1 MICFFG
7 NVELHSNDSHREFET
22 NENNIDES
30 DDDEQL
36 EENNDNSYT
45 SEFSVELSYTDQ
57 KEQKAQSD
65 FKEKTCGCVRL
76 YGKPCSCRGD
86 WTVLTEYQTNCLETS
101 MIWT

>member
-57 KEQKAQSD
+57 KAQSD

-86 WTVLTEYQTNCLETS
+86 WTVLTEYQTTCLETS